1 MSLLE
6 LTKAPSLSKK
16 NKYYNIS
23 KIPFKSIITN
33 QYLITALL
41 IISEDKIAYGTNI
54 GSFILASLPELKTL
68 TTVDKAHSL
77 QIMYLE
83 NLSDNRLISCSW
95 DYLIKIWKIN
105 KDDTCELLHTI
116 GLHRDIV
123 MKVIAIS
130 NGRFAS
136 CSFDR
141 TIKLFREDTYEC
153 VLNIKD
159 AHSNYIKCIIQLS
172 SGVLVSGSKDLK
184 FWNIDNDRNYNCIH
198 TMDNTICYNTETL
211 YQISS
216 YRILLGQYKSILI
229 INVITYQIETTI
241 FNSEM
246 SLNTSFTVI
255 NDGSLL
261 CANDN
266 KTIYQYALSSYEL
279 IAVKPKSHFKSI
291 TSIKSLP
298 CGMFISSSYD
308 GSIKL
313 WQYCY

>member
-1 MSLLE
+1 MSLHNLP
-6 LTKAPSLSKK
+6 KAPSLAKK
-16 NKYYNIS
+16 KKYYNIS
-23 KIPFKSIITN
+23 KIPFKSVITN
-33 QYLITALL
+33 QYSITALL
-41 IISEDKIAYGTNI
+41 LISDDKIAYATNI
-54 GSFILASLPELKTL
+54 GSFFIASLPELITIS
-68 TTVDKAHSL
+68 TVDKAHSL

-83 NLSDNRLISCSW
+83 NLTDSRLISCSW

-105 KDDTCELLHTI
+105 DTCELLHTI
-116 GLHRDIV
+116 DLHKDIV

-141 TIKLFREDTYEC
+141 TIKIFRDETYEC
-153 VLNIKD
+153 VLNIED
-159 AHSNYIKCIIQLS
+159 AHSNYIKSIIQLS

-184 FWNIDNDRNYNCIH
+184 FWNIDDDTNYHCIH
-198 TMDNTICYNTETL
+198 AINNTICYNTETL
-211 YQISS
+211 YQISWNK
-216 YRILLGQYKSILI
+216 ILLGQYKSIMI

-246 SLNTSFTVI
+246 SLNTSFTII

-266 KTIYQYALSSYEL
+266 NTIYQYELRSYEL
-279 IAVKPKSHFKSI
+279 IASKPKSHFRSI